1 MIASVSIHILYACC
15 IYPISYTYNSPTDV
29 KKKGPDSGFP
39 FKKRHPDSHIFWGQG
54 PSGYLQRKCPMPRD
68 FTQDEE
74 SGESG
79 RSESS
84 ELLRSR
90 EVGFGGNTNKGFKI
104 DVGS

>member
-1 MIASVSIHILYACC
+1 
-15 IYPISYTYNSPTDV
+15 
-29 KKKGPDSGFP
+29 
-39 FKKRHPDSHIFWGQG
+39 
-54 PSGYLQRKCPMPRD
+54 MPRD

-90 EVGFGGNTNKGFKI
+90 EVGFGGSTNKGFKI